1 MSVALYCG
9 SSCASANY
17 TKLLTRPILY
27 NRLINAQ
34 QNKEYLTDYLDKK
47 RYYGVDTTGAPFDVA
62 LDYSISKYSIETDE
76 SLLPW

>member
-9 SSCASANY
+9 ASCSSANY
-17 TKLLTRPILY
+17 TKLLVRPIIY

-34 QNKEYLTDYLDKK
+34 QNKDYLIDFLDKK
-47 RYYGVDTTGAPFDVA
+47 RYYGIDTVGYAFDTA
-62 LDYSISKYSIETDE
+62 LSYSISKYSIETDE